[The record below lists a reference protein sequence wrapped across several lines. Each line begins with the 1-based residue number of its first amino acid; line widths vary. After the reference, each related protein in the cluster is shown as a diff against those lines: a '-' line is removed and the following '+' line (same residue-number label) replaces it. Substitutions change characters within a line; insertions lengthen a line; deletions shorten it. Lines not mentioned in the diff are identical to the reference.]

1 MTSKQLTNIPLQ
13 INRVLAGLN
22 NLTARDLDGLEVTP
36 QAARALVILLQHGE
50 LRCALMARLLG
61 LEATALSHLLRAMSR
76 DQLIVR
82 NRVDND
88 NRAVEVAL
96 TAQGTRMARACQ
108 NLALA
113 HERQLLDGLAPG
125 ELTELQRIL
134 NKLCDNITPPERRI
148 KGLAPDLTPA
158 KAQSRTSFRRAR
170 P

>member
-1 MTSKQLTNIPLQ
+1 MKHLTNIPLQ

-22 NLTARDLDGLEVTP
+22 TLTARDLTELEITP
-36 QAARALVILLQHGE
+36 QTARALVVLLQHQQ

-82 NRVDND
+82 SRVDND

-96 TAQGTRMARACQ
+96 TAQGTRTAKACQ
-108 NLALA
+108 DLALA
-113 HERQLLDGLAPG
+113 HEQQLLEGLAPG
-125 ELTELQRIL
+125 ELAELDRIL
-134 NKLCDNITPPERRI
+134 AKLCDNVTPPERRL
-148 KGLAPDLTPA
+148 KLAVTDVPQP
-158 KAQSRTSFRRAR
+158 KAAARKSSKRAR

>member
-1 MTSKQLTNIPLQ
+1 MKHLTNIPLQ

-22 NLTARDLDGLEVTP
+22 SLTARDLTELAITP
-36 QAARALVILLQHGE
+36 QTARALVVLLQHRQ

-82 NRVDND
+82 SRVDND

-96 TAQGTRMARACQ
+96 TAQGTRVAKACQ
-108 NLALA
+108 NLAVA
-113 HERQLLDGLAPG
+113 QEQQLLDGLAPD
-125 ELTELQRIL
+125 ELAELDRIL
-134 NKLCDNITPPERRI
+134 AKLCDNVTPPERRV
-148 KGLAPDLTPA
+148 KLAVTDVRPPKPA
-158 KAQSRTSFRRAR
+158 ARRSGKRAR